1 MNIGS
6 HLVDSQVYVQIPSN
20 PTHSRIPSPSNDQDD
35 IHICGACKESFS
47 DINVFLEHKH
57 SGCINIDKK
66 PVGES
71 FAGYL
76 TNNTSSNSS
85 GMPSIGPQYFR
96 VIVDRG
102 TLKLEQKYANEIPH
116 HKLQLEDN
124 KESHILRSRLL
135 ESQVSPH
142 MQHQSFQGDNSKIQS
157 LVAHEQQTRREFQ
170 IDEEDVATLLAN
182 QLANEVVNSVN
193 DTPCSPAR
201 EELLGLDHVPD
212 EMIIPDHRHTLTM
225 EDMELTS
232 GISLSSNDNLKLDS
246 NSTDT
251 GTTQSVSIIV
261 STTSQESLSVNKL
274 MTQTNKIVSHDEKEQ
289 ETSQEL
295 SYLVRPKFVVVSK
308 SSRGKKRH
316 DCQVERCDFSTLYF
330 KDLVRHMRKHTGKK
344 SGISLD
350 MLIRLYALVLFDT
363 VLGERPFQCTT
374 CQRSFSRGDKL
385 QMHMRIHTGEK
396 PHRCKLCDYATIDSG
411 SLRKHM
417 RIHNDERP
425 YKFKES
431 RKPFR
436 ENYPHCAQLGSNP
449 DLPIFGSLVQHESS
463 ALDRATTKVG
473 DNPFV
478 CGFDN
483 CTSAF
488 KTSSD
493 LKRHQRMHTGEKPF
507 VCELCDYKCAI
518 KSNLTVHIRLNH
530 SETRSIKCN
539 SHFPT
544 HGKEW
549 RPQGRFCEREG
560 SISGT
565 TLESVKDTVPS
576 VQPVRNWREELI
588 LASSGSQPVDCK
600 ICEHVSTSK
609 KAAKDHETVHAEEV
623 LKCGVCLFACMGPSC
638 MKNHLKTHTV
648 ITVAQDKQ
656 YSCKHCS
663 YTSKQLGNL
672 RIHMRIKH
680 PGMKFCRKEKLNA
693 KDPPSSSKASPSTRS
708 SAITKSTTSK
718 PFLYKSYRCTFC
730 VASFVREDSWRSH
743 IRQHQ
748 AQESNSSTIP
758 VSNAGSNAIEILSR
772 AAAETSATCEQERV
786 TQSNDS
792 FLTLNSSSLESTK
805 DNSLN
810 DSVSDPLLE
819 EQSKDES
826 SNGITYSS
834 NKEKSDDSLEQ
845 THSQDPSQ
853 FQPVLLY
860 VQNADLQN
868 MSLDETGS
876 IIMTGHCGQYLA
888 SLTDQSALMEQLTAS
903 LQPGMQYVLSAPLEG
918 VVGANGDSTFL
929 QANVPR
935 DEEITTVPLPS
946 LIPIHANGRNT
957 QQKHF
962 CASLITKD

>member
-1 MNIGS
+1 
-6 HLVDSQVYVQIPSN
+6 
-20 PTHSRIPSPSNDQDD
+20 
-35 IHICGACKESFS
+35 
-47 DINVFLEHKH
+47 
-57 SGCINIDKK
+57 
-66 PVGES
+66 
-71 FAGYL
+71 
-76 TNNTSSNSS
+76 
-85 GMPSIGPQYFR
+85 MPSIGPQYFR

-142 MQHQSFQGDNSKIQS
+142 MQHQSFQGDNSEIQS

-193 DTPCSPAR
+193 DAPCSPAR

-261 STTSQESLSVNKL
+261 STTSQESLSVDKL

-330 KDLVRHMRKHTGKK
+330 KDLVRHMRKHTG
-344 SGISLD
+344 
-350 MLIRLYALVLFDT
+350 
-363 VLGERPFQCTT
+363 ERPFQCTT

-425 YKFKES
+425 YKFVV
-431 RKPFR
+431 
-436 ENYPHCAQLGSNP
+436 
-449 DLPIFGSLVQHESS
+449 IFTSC
-463 ALDRATTKVG
+463 

-507 VCELCDYKCAI
+507 ACELCDYKCAI

-539 SHFPT
+539 V
-544 HGKEW
+544 
-549 RPQGRFCEREG
+549 C
-560 SISGT
+560 
-565 TLESVKDTVPS
+565 D
-576 VQPVRNWREELI
+576 
-588 LASSGSQPVDCK
+588 
-600 ICEHVSTSK
+600 HVSTSR
-609 KAAKDHETVHAEEV
+609 KAAKEHETNHSAHRDGLMPRSFAAVAVSKFNELDSCGAVGQISGV
-623 LKCGVCLFACMGPSC
+623 LG
-638 MKNHLKTHTV
+638 
-648 ITVAQDKQ
+648 
-656 YSCKHCS
+656 
-663 YTSKQLGNL
+663 L
-672 RIHMRIKH
+672 R
-680 PGMKFCRKEKLNA
+680 
-693 KDPPSSSKASPSTRS
+693 
-708 SAITKSTTSK
+708 
-718 PFLYKSYRCTFC
+718 
-730 VASFVREDSWRSH
+730 VVSH
-743 IRQHQ
+743 RR
-748 AQESNSSTIP
+748 AP
-758 VSNAGSNAIEILSR
+758 VFFWTDSNA
-772 AAAETSATCEQERV
+772 
-786 TQSNDS
+786 
-792 FLTLNSSSLESTK
+792 
-805 DNSLN
+805 
-810 DSVSDPLLE
+810 
-819 EQSKDES
+819 
-826 SNGITYSS
+826 
-834 NKEKSDDSLEQ
+834 
-845 THSQDPSQ
+845 
-853 FQPVLLY
+853 
-860 VQNADLQN
+860 
-868 MSLDETGS
+868 
-876 IIMTGHCGQYLA
+876 
-888 SLTDQSALMEQLTAS
+888 
-903 LQPGMQYVLSAPLEG
+903 
-918 VVGANGDSTFL
+918 
-929 QANVPR
+929 
-935 DEEITTVPLPS
+935 
-946 LIPIHANGRNT
+946 
-957 QQKHF
+957 
-962 CASLITKD
+962 